1 MKETNNKMSLN
12 ATLNNVSR
20 NLTVAICVGL
30 GLKYTKSPLC
40 LLGLIFVTPQ
50 LYTHVRIN
58 ERNNKDE
65 RNEE

>member
-1 MKETNNKMSLN
+1 MESTNVQSLN
-12 ATLNNVSR
+12 AVLNNASR
-20 NLTVAICVGL
+20 NVAVAICVGL

>member
-1 MKETNNKMSLN
+1 MKEMSNTGSIN

-20 NLTVAICVGL
+20 NIAVAICVGL
-30 GLKYTKSPLC
+30 GLKHTKSPLC

-50 LYTHVRIN
+50 LYTHIRIN